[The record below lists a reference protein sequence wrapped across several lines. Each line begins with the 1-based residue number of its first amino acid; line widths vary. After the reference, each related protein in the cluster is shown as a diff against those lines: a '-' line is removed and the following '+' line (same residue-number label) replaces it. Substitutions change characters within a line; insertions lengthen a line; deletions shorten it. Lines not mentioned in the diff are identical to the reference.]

1 MSLFRGCERVL
12 EKMKWGKKNLKREHA
27 KKKKK
32 NLKGEHSKLGGH
44 KNTLKAPNKGTTY
57 AT

>member
-1 MSLFRGCERVL
+1 M
-12 EKMKWGKKNLKREHA
+12 GKKNLKKEHVEKRN
-27 KKKKK
+27 KK
-32 NLKGEHSKLGGH
+32 LKGEHSKLGGH